1 MVTLNPAQEMIR
13 LDSLH
18 GRNPVMCRQ
27 MACLIVIALLC
38 WGCATSVGPYGAP
51 QSAAPTMESVSFPPN
66 RGPKRKI
73 QVVQINIPAD
83 DIKRYP
89 ELGEKRV
96 GFGLSNILVETLFDT
111 GRFTFLADKEQI
123 LRRLVELWE
132 MSEDGILVKNPVAPD
147 TALQAPDLLI
157 YAEVFDFVACSPVDS
172 IGLVSKTLTCV
183 TSVAVQVR
191 IANTASGEYIP
202 GSTDP
207 LSPEGKYV
215 HTVNV
220 SLFGDTRLAFDQS
233 AVGKA
238 TLKATQYA
246 VLKGLQRFDRAGW

>member
-1 MVTLNPAQEMIR
+1 MWRQVACVMVV
-13 LDSLH
+13 
-18 GRNPVMCRQ
+18 G
-27 MACLIVIALLC
+27 LLG
-38 WGCATSVGPYGAP
+38 WGCAASVGSHGTAP
-51 QSAAPTMESVSFPPN
+51 LASSDAEGVKFPPPH
-66 RGPKRKI
+66 GAKRKI

-111 GRFTFLADKEQI
+111 GRFTFLEDKEHI

-132 MSEDGILVKNPVAPD
+132 LTEDGILVKNPAAPD
-147 TALQAPDLLI
+147 TALQAPDFLI
-157 YAEVFDFVACSPVDS
+157 YAEVFDFAACSPVER
-172 IGLVSKTLTCV
+172 IGLTSKQLTCI
-183 TSVAVQVR
+183 TSVGVQVR
-191 IANTASGEYIP
+191 IANTATGEYIP

-207 LSPEGKYV
+207 LSPEGKHV
-215 HTVNV
+215 HTVNL
-220 SLFGDTRLAFDQS
+220 SPFGDSQSAFNQS

-246 VLKGLQRFDRAGW
+246 VLKAIQRFDRAGW

>member
-1 MVTLNPAQEMIR
+1 MW
-13 LDSLH
+13 
-18 GRNPVMCRQ
+18 RQ
-27 MACLIVIALLC
+27 LICFVVIGLWG
-38 WGCATSVGPYGAP
+38 WGCASSVGPHGTAQP
-51 QSAAPTMESVSFPPN
+51 ASPEVESVTFPPYG
-66 RGPKRKI
+66 GPKRNI

-89 ELGEKRV
+89 ELGERRV

-111 GRFTFLADKEQI
+111 GRFTFLEDKEQI

-132 MSEDGILVKNPVAPD
+132 LTEDGILVKNPVAPD

-157 YAEVFDFVACSPVDS
+157 YAEVFDFVACSPVER
-172 IGLVSKTLTCV
+172 IGLVNKNLTCV
-183 TSVAVQVR
+183 TSVGVQVR

-215 HTVNV
+215 HTVSL

-246 VLKGLQRFDRAGW
+246 VLKALQRFDRAGW

>member
-1 MVTLNPAQEMIR
+1 MIIGF
-13 LDSLH
+13 L
-18 GRNPVMCRQ
+18 GG
-27 MACLIVIALLC
+27 
-38 WGCATSVGPYGAP
+38 GCASSVGPHGMAQP
-51 QSAAPTMESVSFPPN
+51 VTPDAESVSFPPYH
-66 RGPKRKI
+66 GTPRKI

-89 ELGEKRV
+89 ELAEKRV

-111 GRFTFLADKEQI
+111 GRFTFLEDKEQI

-132 MSEDGILVKNPVAPD
+132 LTEDGILVKNPVAPD

-157 YAEVFDFVACSPVDS
+157 YAEVFDFVACSPVER
-172 IGLVSKTLTCV
+172 VSFGGKQLTCI
-183 TSVAVQVR
+183 TSVGVQVR
-191 IANTASGEYIP
+191 IAKTATGEYLP

-215 HTVNV
+215 HTVNL

-238 TLKATQYA
+238 TFKATQYA
-246 VLKGLQRFDRAGW
+246 VLKALQRFDRALW